1 MPGGC
6 AAWGMGKTGEERV
19 TIHVV
24 RAGAK
29 KEATPLFDRATLQ
42 QLHRLRS
49 QEKATFTLGQKI
61 AGMHFYYLIN
71 TPSLSPGPFGCR
83 SSRNSWHRER
93 HGVKWLRQQ
102 DTSTMRARWAE
113 EGYVPMKVQERIC
126 SYSFLF
132 SSDGRGG
139 SNKQPR

>member
-71 TPSLSPGPFGCR
+71 TPSFSPGPFGCR
-83 SSRNSWHRER
+83 SSGTTSWCCQQKQLAPREAWCEMAPSAG
-93 HGVKWLRQQ
+93 HKHHE
-102 DTSTMRARWAE
+102 STV
-113 EGYVPMKVQERIC
+113 G
-126 SYSFLF
+126 
-132 SSDGRGG
+132 
-139 SNKQPR
+139 